1 MDPAELLE
9 RAQPLLAQVDA
20 ARLRDLTMELV
31 RIPSWPG
38 EERAVAQRYAEM
50 LYDAG
55 LHVEWETSCP
65 ESPSV
70 VGQWQASVP
79 GPTLQ
84 LDGHTDT
91 VPVEHPAPEFKD
103 GVLFGRGS
111 CDMKCGLAAIAEV
124 CRILTRAG
132 AVQGAG
138 AGASAGAATRAGLPL
153 RGGLLVTAHGQHEK
167 PAPGRRLHEPLLKLF
182 ERGIKGDHCIIP
194 EGPEHELAISGK
206 GLFIWEATFRREGEP
221 IHEVKAAGAL
231 PHPLMAGHR
240 FIALLQERA
249 RGWTLDD
256 PLVGREYFFV
266 GGFQSGDLYNVV
278 PTSCRLEGVRR
289 YPFGRTFEEARADFD
304 EVAAQ
309 VARETGVEVDLH
321 IMKSGQPY
329 RLAEHDP
336 VVRAVRWGYQA
347 VAGREMPLAGLRLSG
362 DVSQFNN
369 DGGIPA
375 VYCGIDG
382 ERAHGTPEYARLDE
396 IVRGTKT
403 LLLAALHYLCTEQ

>member
-1 MDPAELLE
+1 MAARDLLDL
-9 RAQPLLAQVDA
+9 AHPLLAQVDA

-38 EERAVAQRYAEM
+38 EERAVAQQYAEM

-55 LHVEWETSCP
+55 LHVQWDTSCP

-70 VGQWQASVP
+70 VGRWQTSEP

-103 GVLFGRGS
+103 GVLYGRGA

-132 AVQGAG
+132 A
-138 AGASAGAATRAGLPL
+138 GLPL
-153 RGGLLVTAHGQHEK
+153 RGSLLVTAHGQHEK

-182 ERGIKGDHCIIP
+182 ENGIKGDHCIIP
-194 EGPEHELAISGK
+194 EGPEHELAITGK

-221 IHEVKAAGAL
+221 THEVKAAGRL

-240 FIALLQERA
+240 FIALLNERA
-249 RGWTLDD
+249 QRWTLDD
-256 PLVGREYFFV
+256 PLVGPEYYFV
-266 GGFQSGDLYNVV
+266 GAFQSGDLYNVV
-278 PTSCRLEGVRR
+278 PVTCRLEGVRR

-309 VARETGVEVDLH
+309 VARETGVLADLH

-329 RLAEHDP
+329 RLAEGDP

-369 DGGIPA
+369 DGGISA

-382 ERAHGTPEYARLDE
+382 DRAHGTPEYARLDE

-403 LLLAALHYLCTEQ
+403 LLMAVLHYLSGA